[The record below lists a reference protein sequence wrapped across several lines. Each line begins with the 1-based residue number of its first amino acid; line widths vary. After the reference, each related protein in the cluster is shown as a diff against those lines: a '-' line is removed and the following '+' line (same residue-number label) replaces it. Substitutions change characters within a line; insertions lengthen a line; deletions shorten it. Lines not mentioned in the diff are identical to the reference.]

1 MSTAFSR
8 VEDWQEHAVCT
19 GDNAVLFYPP
29 LAGERKKARN
39 IRERRA
45 KNLCAHCPVQQACLD
60 HAIRHD
66 ERFGIWGGL
75 NDSERR
81 NLSIAS

>member
-1 MSTAFSR
+1 MSTAIRRFD
-8 VEDWQEHAVCT
+8 DWQEQAICT
-19 GDNAVLFYPP
+19 GDNAILFYPP
-29 LAGERKKARN
+29 LAGERKKAK
-39 IRERRA
+39 IQRERRA